1 MRSDS
6 VWKRIERCYQ
16 CYVAL
21 MDGSP
26 TRPAEF
32 TATSSI
38 SRGQLCVVD
47 LAAGTVSPATTKA
60 ARLERELQSI
70 GWNGDRS

>member
-6 VWKRIERCYQ
+6 LWKMAQ
-16 CYVAL
+16 L
-21 MDGSP
+21 MLRG
-26 TRPAEF
+26 TVRQREHNEF